1 MRKSGKYISLFS
13 FLFWGWFWVSWFA
26 WGMSN
31 MDGKNLTVGRMVAP
45 VNLRPSSFVLD
56 YGRKKN
62 EKNRKFST

>member
-1 MRKSGKYISLFS
+1 
-13 FLFWGWFWVSWFA
+13 
-26 WGMSN
+26 

-45 VNLRPSSFVLD
+45 ANLRPSSFVLD